1 MNRIRNFSIIAH
13 IDHGKSTLA
22 DRILEISGSLK
33 KEKHEDQFLDS
44 LDIERE
50 HGITIKAHHVRL
62 NYKATDG
69 VTYILNLIDTPGHVD
84 FTYEVSRSMGA
95 CEGAVLLVD
104 GTQGVEAQTISNLYQ
119 AIDNDLEIIPVIN
132 KIDLPGCD
140 IERVED
146 EIVDLL
152 GVEKEEILKISAKTG
167 KGVEELLEKIVRKI
181 PPPKGDKN
189 KPLKA
194 LIFDSIYNQF
204 RGAIPYIRVFEGEVK
219 KGDIIRFY
227 ATDESYQVTDVGL
240 FTIPVSSV
248 DRLSAGEVGYIVCEI
263 KNIKDIHIGD
273 TVIKDSDK
281 DVEPLPGYKKIKPL
295 VYSAFFP
302 SESEDY
308 GKLGEALDK
317 LSLNDASLFYEKEVS
332 DALGFGYR
340 CGFLGLLHMKIIQE
354 RLERE
359 FELNLIAT
367 MPNVTYRVKL
377 TKGETIEIDSPSK
390 LPEPVYIESIME
402 PYAQVEVITPNE
414 YLSNI
419 IKLSMDKRG
428 VQKNVN
434 YITKGTISAIFEF
447 PLSEIIFNFYD
458 KLKSVTRGYASMEYN
473 VTEYREA
480 PLEKLDILVNGNK
493 VDALSTIVHKD
504 EAYHVGQKI
513 VSKLK
518 EEIPRQLFEVVIQA
532 SIGKRVISKA
542 VVKPL
547 RKNVTAKCYGGDIS
561 RKRKL
566 LEKQKEGKKR
576 MKQVGKVEIPQNAFL
591 VALNIER

>member
-1 MNRIRNFSIIAH
+1 MDRIRNFSIIAH

-22 DRILEISGSLK
+22 DRILEITGSLK
-33 KEKHEDQFLDS
+33 RDKHEEQFLDS
-44 LDIERE
+44 MELERE

-62 NYKATDG
+62 NYKAENG
-69 VTYILNLIDTPGHVD
+69 NNYILNLIDTPGHVD
-84 FTYEVSRSMGA
+84 FSYEVSRSMGA

-119 AIDNDLEIIPVIN
+119 AVDNNLEIIPVIN

-140 IERVED
+140 IEKAED
-146 EIVDLL
+146 EIIELL
-152 GVEKEEILKISAKTG
+152 GSERDEILKISAKTG
-167 KGVEELLEKIVRKI
+167 EGVKEVIEQIIRKI
-181 PPPKGDKN
+181 PPPETEYE

-204 RGAIPYIRVFEGEVK
+204 RGAIPYIRIYEGIVK
-219 KGDIIRFY
+219 KGDIIKFI
-227 ATDESYQVTDVGL
+227 ATEEEYQVNDIGL
-240 FTIPVSSV
+240 FTIPNKSVSK
-248 DRLSAGEVGYIVCEI
+248 LSAGEVGYLIGEI
-263 KNIKDIHIGD
+263 KNLKDIHIGD
-273 TVIKDSDK
+273 TVIHSKVSDI
-281 DVEPLPGYKKIKPL
+281 ESLPGYKKIIPL
-295 VYSAFFP
+295 VFSAFYP

-332 DALGFGYR
+332 EALGFGYR
-340 CGFLGLLHMKIIQE
+340 CGFLGLLHMQIIQE

-359 FELNLIAT
+359 YNLNLIAT

-377 TKGETIEIDSPSK
+377 KDKTIIEIDSPSK
-390 LPEPVYIESIME
+390 LPDPSKIECVLE
-402 PYAQVEVITPNE
+402 PYARVDIITPNE

-419 IKLSMDKRG
+419 IKLSLEKRG
-428 VQKNVN
+428 VQLGVR
-434 YITKGTISAIFEF
+434 YITKNTVSSEFEF

-458 KLKSVTRGYASMEYN
+458 KLKSVTRGYASMEYY
-473 VTEYREA
+473 VVDYRESQ
-480 PLEKLDILVNGNK
+480 LEKLDILVNGK
-493 VDALSTIVHKD
+493 KIDSLSTIVHKN
-504 EAYHVGQKI
+504 EVYHIGQKI

-518 EEIPRQLFEVVIQA
+518 QEIPRQMFEVIIQA
-532 SIGKRVISKA
+532 SISKRVISRA
-542 VVKPL
+542 VVKAL

-566 LEKQKEGKKR
+566 LEKQKAGKKR